1 MNYDSM
7 IAQWRDSMV
16 ESLRGCIRI
25 PSVYATE
32 QDYPYGKELH
42 RCLTY
47 MLDLGREFGFETV
60 NMDEHLGWCEYGQG
74 DEMVAILCHLDVV
87 PEGEGWTV
95 PPYEGLVKDGKLFG
109 RGAIDDKGPAVAA
122 LYALRAIKESGV
134 SLKRRIRLIFGLN
147 EETGSA
153 DMRYYRQHGGEI
165 PVMGFTPDGAYP
177 VINGEKGIA
186 SEGYARAIRQTGIIR
201 LLEINGGSALNV
213 VPASAYASLSCPD
226 DVAEQILALAQENVT
241 CTRTAGGVRIIAK
254 GIEAHGSTP
263 EAGENAIGRL
273 MLFLQK
279 LPLEGELAQ
288 VVDFF
293 AGKFGMETDGKALG
307 VSLEDALS
315 GKLTMNLGIIQGD
328 TEKLQIGL
336 NYRYPVTC
344 SFEQCGPHVKG
355 AFEEAGF
362 RQMASYHNAPLYM
375 AKDSLLVSTLLNVY
389 ADYTGERAEPICIGG
404 GTYAKAIPNIVAFG
418 PVFPGD
424 EVREHQPDEFI
435 ELSRLQDNANMIA
448 NAICALAGC
457 SE

>member
-1 MNYDSM
+1 MNFDSM

-16 ESLRGCIRI
+16 ESLQGCIRI
-25 PSVYATE
+25 PSVYAAE

-109 RGAIDDKGPAVAA
+109 RGAIDDKGPAVAS

-134 SLKRRIRLIFGLN
+134 PLKRRIRLIFGLN

-186 SEGYARAIRQTGIIR
+186 SEGYARAMRQTGIIR
-201 LLEINGGSALNV
+201 LLEIKGGSALNV

-226 DVAEQILALAQENVT
+226 DVAEQILTLAQENVA
-241 CTRTAGGVRIIAK
+241 CARTAGGVRIIAK

-288 VVDFF
+288 VVGFF
-293 AGKFGMETDGKALG
+293 AEKFGMETDGKALG
-307 VSLEDALS
+307 ASLEDTLS

-328 TEKLQIGL
+328 AEKLQVGL

-344 SFEQCGPHVKG
+344 SFEQCGSHVKA
-355 AFEEAGF
+355 AFEETGF

-375 AKDSLLVSTLLNVY
+375 PKDSLLVSTLLNVY
-389 ADYTGERAEPICIGG
+389 ADYTGEQAEPICIGG

-435 ELSRLQDNANMIA
+435 ELTRLQDNANIIA
-448 NAICALAGC
+448 NAICALAGY